1 MLIDNEEENVHDL
14 EMKYYGDAGFLYPFD
29 IRYNPNDRA
38 FCDLLPDGRVHFRIW
53 TQPGFA
59 EAMLVLNDGKPQ
71 GIPMARLAEDR
82 RFTYWGAVIRP
93 GAAQITYSFAFRLPD
108 GRAVYQC
115 QHGIDHSI
123 EILDRYKLD
132 LRAMTP
138 FETPDWAKG
147 AVIYQIFPDRF
158 ANGEP
163 ANDPPGTVTWGSRP
177 AWLEFQGGD
186 LQGVTQKLDY
196 LHDLGVDILYLT
208 PVFTSPS
215 THKYDCSDFY
225 HVDPGFGGDE
235 ALRELVDCVHRR
247 GMKIVLDASFNHCHP
262 RFFAFQDLVRNGP
275 NSRYKDWF
283 TVHEWPVRVKYRPH
297 MAEKARAGGREMYLR
312 FLETFPEVTGVQLE
326 EVTEDGPL
334 VEATYL
340 AWYGVLDMPKI
351 NLSNPDTRTY
361 FLDVTRYWLQEFK
374 IDGWRMDVARHIV
387 PDFWDDFRRAAKAVQ
402 PDCYLLA
409 EIWGNTSPWLQGTRF
424 DATMNYF
431 FRDLVVDYFAV
442 QKMDTATFIDGIAHM
457 LALYAPQVTHC
468 THNLFSS
475 HDVTRFLHD
484 AEEDISRLR
493 LGLLFLLTMPGAPG
507 IYYGDEIA
515 MSGGDDPDNRRAFPW
530 DKPETWDRETLAL
543 TRTLI
548 RLRKEHPALRLG
560 EWRPVWQ
567 REDAFVFERALVT
580 EHLEGERVLVVINRG
595 DAIERLVLPVHAK
608 RAAVLWGQSQVTVD
622 GESLVL
628 GIDAQAGVVVCIYA
642 LA

>member
-1 MLIDNEEENVHDL
+1 VHDI
-14 EMKYYGDAGFLYPFD
+14 EMKYYGEAGFLYRFD
-29 IRYNPNDRA
+29 ISFRPDDRA
-38 FCDLLPDGRVHFRIW
+38 FCDLMPDGRVRFRIW
-53 TQPGFA
+53 TQPGFV
-59 EAMLVLNDGKPQ
+59 EAMLVFNDGKPQ
-71 GIPMARLAEDR
+71 AVPMERLAEDR

-93 GAAQITYSFAFRLPD
+93 STVTPTGLSAAGGTITYSFAFKLPD
-108 GRAVYQC
+108 GRPVYQC

-123 EILDRYKLD
+123 ETLDRYRLD
-132 LRAMTP
+132 LRSIKP

-147 AVIYQIFPDRF
+147 AVIYQVFPDRF
-158 ANGEP
+158 VNGN
-163 ANDPPGTVTWGSRP
+163 AGNDLPGTVPWGSKP

-186 LQGVTQKLDY
+186 LQGITQKLDY
-196 LHDLGVDILYLT
+196 LHDLGVDILYMT

-235 ALRELVDCVHRR
+235 ALRELVDGVHRL

-262 RFFAFQDLVRNGP
+262 RFFAFQDLVQNGP
-275 NSRYKDWF
+275 DSQYKDWF
-283 TVHEWPVRVKYRPH
+283 TVREWPVRVKYRPH
-297 MAEKARAGGREMYLR
+297 RAAQARAGGREMYLR
-312 FLETFPEVTGVQLE
+312 FLETFPQVTGVPLE
-326 EVTEDGPL
+326 EATDEGPL

-351 NLSNPDTRTY
+351 NLSNPETRAY
-361 FLDVTRYWLQEFK
+361 FLDVTRYWLREFD

-387 PDFWDDFRRAAKAVQ
+387 PDFWDDFRRAAKEAR

-442 QKMDTATFIDGIAHM
+442 QKMDTATFIDGIGQM

-475 HDVTRFLHD
+475 HDVTRFLYEAD
-484 AEEDISRLR
+484 EELPRLR
-493 LGLLFLLTMPGAPG
+493 LATLFQMTMPGAPG
-507 IYYGDEIA
+507 IYYGDEIGVT
-515 MSGGDDPDNRRAFPW
+515 GGDDPDNRRAFPW
-530 DKPETWDRETLAL
+530 HRPETWDRETLEL
-543 TRTLI
+543 TRTMT
-548 RLRKEHPALRLG
+548 RLRKAHPALRVG

-567 REDAFVFERALVT
+567 GANAFC
-580 EHLEGERVLVVINRG
+580 
-595 DAIERLVLPVHAK
+595 PC
-608 RAAVLWGQSQVTVD
+608 
-622 GESLVL
+622 
-628 GIDAQAGVVVCIYA
+628 QAGRHSPSRNAGCSLRRRTSAFISSSVSRSHVSGLSQGNAPRFAGSSPPVMPISSP
-642 LA
+642 